1 MGESD
6 SLIGRRVWMGLMC
19 GDGHR
24 LQNDWQAVNM
34 RMFTSG
40 WGQMVLRFV
49 SSNEPSL
56 EMLWKEDRMD
66 RWNPSRQETP
76 HTYLYSLGQI
86 RDTFPV
92 LREDPDLMAIMMKD
106 AHVNVCLVAFRG
118 P

>member
-1 MGESD
+1 MGERD
-6 SLIGRRVWMGLMC
+6 SLIGRRVWVGLMC

-24 LQNDWQAVNM
+24 LQDDWQAVNV

-40 WGQMVLRFV
+40 WGQMVLRFF

-56 EMLWKEDRMD
+56 VMLWKGDRMD

-76 HTYLYSLGQI
+76 HTHLCSLGQI
-86 RDTFPV
+86 RDTFQV
-92 LREDPDLMAIMMKD
+92 LKEDTDLMSIMLKD
-106 AHVNVCLVAFRG
+106 AHVNVYLVAFRG